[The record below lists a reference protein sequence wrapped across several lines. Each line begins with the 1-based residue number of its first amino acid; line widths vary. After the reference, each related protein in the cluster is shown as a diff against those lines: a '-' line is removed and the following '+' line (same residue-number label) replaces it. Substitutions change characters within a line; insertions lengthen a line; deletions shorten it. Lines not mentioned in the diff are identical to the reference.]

1 MKEQRN
7 PLVDITRLA
16 AAIGIILCH
25 VNLTDYG
32 TVGIFFGQF
41 LSVRFSVMFF
51 LAIIGYYLEK
61 SYEAGRNPIPRRL
74 SSFLRAYGSWS
85 LVYLALSFVMVV
97 LIQKVPLGQF
107 LVGKARDFLLSGSYY
122 HFWFYP
128 AVIYSL
134 LFIGG
139 VKKLLGHRALQF
151 LVPLALLL
159 YLVGLLGTGYLPIGL
174 QIPGLRSLYTAKA
187 FQVLM
192 PLCFLGFP
200 SIVLGMT
207 VVHKNRACSGS
218 LLLLAVAAYVAES
231 AILCFFLSWWENP
244 QMLISTPVLTVLFL
258 SWIQNRNCSTFPEK
272 ANLTL
277 LRVVSSGMYNIH
289 PLILAMLAI
298 IIPNLNGLWTFLLC
312 TVCSVLFGWMLYYL
326 RKIKIFALFI

>member
-7 PLVDITRLA
+7 PFVDVTRLV

-32 TVGIFFGQF
+32 TVGIFLGQF

-51 LAIIGYYLEK
+51 LAIIGFYLEK

-85 LVYLALSFVMVV
+85 LIYLALSFVMVV

-107 LVGKARDFLLSGSYY
+107 LVNKGRDLLLSGSYY

-139 VKKLLGHRALQF
+139 VKKLLGHRALQI
-151 LVPLALLL
+151 LVPLASLL
-159 YLVGLLGTGYLPIGL
+159 YLLGLLGTGYLPMGQQMPVL
-174 QIPGLRSLYTAKA
+174 GSLYRADA
-187 FQVLM
+187 FDTLM
-192 PLCFLGFP
+192 PLFFLGFP
-200 SIVLGMT
+200 SMVLGMA
-207 VVHKNRACSGS
+207 VAHKKRTCSGS
-218 LLLLAVAAYVAES
+218 LLMLAVAAYIAES
-231 AILCFFLSWWENP
+231 AILCFLLGWWENP
-244 QMLISTPVLTVLFL
+244 QMLLSTPVLTALFL
-258 SWIQNRNCSTFPEK
+258 CWVQNRNCNAFPK
-272 ANLTL
+272 KVNLSL
-277 LRVVSSGMYNIH
+277 LRVISSGMYNIH

-298 IIPNLNGLWTFLLC
+298 VIPNLNGLWTFLLC
-312 TVCSVLFGWMLYYL
+312 TVCSVAFGQVLYYL
-326 RKIKIFALFI
+326 RKRKIFALFI